1 MSTMTTTMTPVQPS
15 GSISTSGPR
24 NRGAARRAIR
34 ISVVSTLA
42 ALGISAAPAGA
53 AGPPVD
59 RFDGIYATCE
69 GLGEIFA
76 VSLPSNDHAQW
87 VPTFV
92 LDGGQVLVI
101 VSYEYRLTFTPID
114 GEPQTYVESAS
125 RRAPARATIDTCV
138 AQGTQDTADGTY
150 ELYLEAKMAVR
161 P

>member
-1 MSTMTTTMTPVQPS
+1 MSTMTTTITPVQPA
-15 GSISTSGPR
+15 GSIPASGTSSGR
-24 NRGAARRAIR
+24 AWRRAILT
-34 ISVVSTLA
+34 SVVSTSA
-42 ALGISAAPAGA
+42 TLGLWAAPADA

-76 VSLPSNDHAQW
+76 VSLPSNDHAQL

-92 LDGGQVLVI
+92 LDGGQVLVT
-101 VSYEYRLTFTPID
+101 VSYEYQLTFTPTG
-114 GEPQTYVESAS
+114 GEPQTQVQSAS

-138 AQGTQDTADGTY
+138 AQGTQVTTDGTY